1 MGVLR
6 PPHPPKRVPLIGDII
21 GLDPVKPMQ
30 NTARI
35 LGEIGPIY
43 QRRILGMRLTFV
55 GGADIA
61 DEANDDATWQ
71 KAVPRPLQLLRPIAE
86 DGLFTAYNDEPN
98 WHKAHAIL
106 APAFT
111 QSSMRSYHD
120 TMVQVVDEMCSAW
133 DGASGDVDVAAE
145 MTKLALET
153 IGRCGFG
160 YRFDSFGRSEV
171 DPFLPALKD
180 MLEYVQAQG
189 VPVPGR
195 KVVDALTGRT
205 RQHQRNVD
213 YMFKVVDDVIADR
226 QANPH
231 DEPRD
236 LLDLM
241 LTTKDPETGEQL
253 DARNVR
259 NQILTFLVAGHET
272 TASAL
277 SFALY
282 LLATHPDEAAKA
294 RAEVDELWSTDAA
307 VRFEEVAKLRTVR
320 RVIDETM
327 RLWPASPGYFRE
339 AKQDTVLDGRYPFK
353 QGEWLMVVL
362 QQVHR
367 DPAVWGDDADQFR
380 PDRFQSEEVRA
391 RPGHGYKPFG
401 TGLRACIGRQ
411 FAYHEMILALATIL
425 HRYDFAADPDYTLD
439 IAEQMTLKPAGFR
452 LSITRRAGAD
462 ASAPAPAK

>member
-1 MGVLR
+1 MGVMR

-55 GGADIA
+55 GGAQIA
-61 DEANDDATWQ
+61 AEVNDDTTWQ
-71 KAVPRPLQLLRPIAE
+71 KAMPRPLQLLRPIAE
-86 DGLFTAYNDEPN
+86 DGLFTAFNDEPN

-111 QSSMRSYHD
+111 QPSMRSYHQ
-120 TMVQVVDEMCSAW
+120 TMVDVVNEMCHAW
-133 DGASGDVDVAAE
+133 DERPEDFDAAAE

-160 YRFDSFGRSEV
+160 YRFDSFTRSDV
-171 DPFLPALKD
+171 DPLLPALKD
-180 MLEYVQAQG
+180 SLGYIQTQG
-189 VPVPGR
+189 VPIPGR
-195 KVVDALTGRT
+195 KVIDALTGRT
-205 RQHQRNVD
+205 RQHEANVD

-226 QANPH
+226 QAHPH

-241 LTTKDPETGEQL
+241 LTTKDPETDEQL

-277 SFALY
+277 AFALY
-282 LLATHPDEAAKA
+282 LLATHPDEATKA
-294 RAEVDELWSTDAA
+294 RAEVDALWPTDDA
-307 VRFEEVAKLRTVR
+307 VRFEDVAKLRTVR

-327 RLWPASPGYFRE
+327 RLWPTSPGYFRE
-339 AKQDTVLDGRYPFK
+339 AKQDTVIDGQYPFK

-367 DPAVWGDDADQFR
+367 DPAVWGDDADRFR
-380 PDRFQSEEVRA
+380 PDRFQSDEVRA

-425 HRYDFAADPDYTLD
+425 HRYDLVADPDYTLD
-439 IAEQMTLKPAGFR
+439 VAEQMTLKPAGFR
-452 LSITRRAGAD
+452 LAVSRRERRG
-462 ASAPAPAK
+462 ASAP